1 VTRGE
6 PTLQAIDLTKRFPG
20 VTALDSVSVDIYPGE
35 VHALVGENGAG
46 KSTLIKLINGVY
58 GADEGELRLEGEP
71 IAFSGPRQA
80 WEAGISTTF
89 QEINLEPFM
98 TVAQNLLLGREP
110 MRGFGLVDVK
120 RMNADAARL
129 LRRYGIAVDERRPLG
144 SVGVAVQQMIA
155 IVRAVSTDAKLVI
168 LDEPTSSLEPN
179 EVEQLFRVIRI
190 LRDDGVALLY
200 VSHDLDE
207 IFELCDQVTVLR
219 DGRRVHTGPVANIT
233 RLELVAT
240 MLGREVQD
248 VRSSGKT
255 AFDIEG
261 RRIGA
266 EPVLAAS
273 GLTRHRVLTD
283 VSVDVRA
290 GEVVGLA
297 GLLGS
302 GRSETVQ
309 GIFGLM
315 RLDDGEVRVKES
327 VLKQGSPAAAVS
339 HGVGLLPEDRKADG
353 IVPTMSVKDN
363 ITLAASRSVT
373 RWGFVSSSKAEA
385 LVKKYIDRLQ
395 IKVADLDQGVDEL
408 SGGNQQKVLLAR
420 LLCNDPD
427 VVLLDEPTRG
437 IDVGAKAEIQ
447 SLIDELAKDGL
458 AVILISSELEDVI
471 EGSNR
476 VFVLKEGVVVGEL
489 HGDMISEDTVMDLIA
504 HAATDQSEGGQ

>member
-1 VTRGE
+1 MTRGE

-20 VTALDSVSVDIYPGE
+20 VIALDAVSLDIYPGE

-58 GADEGELRLEGEP
+58 RADEGELRLEGEP
-71 IAFSGPRQA
+71 VSFAGPRQA

-120 RMNADAARL
+120 KMNADAARL

-155 IVRAVSTDAKLVI
+155 IVRAVSTDAKVVI

-219 DGRRVHTGPVANIT
+219 DGRRVHTGPVAEIT

-240 MLGREVQD
+240 MLGRDVQD

-261 RRIGA
+261 RRIG

-273 GLTRHRVLTD
+273 GLSRHRVLSD
-283 VSVDVRA
+283 VTVDVRA

-309 GIFGLM
+309 GIFGLL
-315 RLDDGEVRVKES
+315 RLDDGEIKVNQV
-327 VLKQGSPAAAVS
+327 VLKRGSPAAAVS
-339 HGVGLLPEDRKADG
+339 EGVGLLPEDRKAEG

-363 ITLAASRSVT
+363 ITLAAGRSVAK
-373 RWGFVSSSKAEA
+373 WGFVSSSKVEEI
-385 LVKKYIDRLQ
+385 VGKYVDRLQ
-395 IKVADLDQGVDEL
+395 IKVTDLDQSVGEL

-447 SLIDELAKDGL
+447 ALIDELAVGGL

-476 VFVLKEGVVVGEL
+476 VFVLKEGMVVGEL
-489 HGDMISEDTVMDLIA
+489 QGEAISEDAVMDLIA
-504 HAATDQSEGGQ
+504 HAVTDARPESA

>member
-20 VTALDSVSVDIYPGE
+20 VTALDSVSVDMYPGE

-71 IAFSGPRQA
+71 FAFAGPRQA

-110 MRGFGLVDVK
+110 TRGFGLVDVK
-120 RMNADAARL
+120 KMNADAARL

-155 IVRAVSTDAKLVI
+155 IVRAVSTDAKVVI

-219 DGRRVHTGPVANIT
+219 DGRRVHTGPVAQIT

-315 RLDDGEVRVKES
+315 RLDDGEVRVKDS
-327 VLKQGSPAAAVS
+327 VLKQGSPASAVS

-363 ITLAASRSVT
+363 ITLAARRSVT
-373 RWGFVSSSKAEA
+373 RWGFVSSSKVEA

-395 IKVADLDQGVDEL
+395 IKVTDLDQGVDEL

-420 LLCNDPD
+420 LLCTNPD

-447 SLIDELAKDGL
+447 GLIDELAMEGL

-476 VFVLKEGVVVGEL
+476 VFVLKEGVIVGEL
-489 HGDMISEDTVMDLIA
+489 HGDAISEDAVMDLIA
-504 HAATDQSEGGQ
+504 HALTDQSEHGP